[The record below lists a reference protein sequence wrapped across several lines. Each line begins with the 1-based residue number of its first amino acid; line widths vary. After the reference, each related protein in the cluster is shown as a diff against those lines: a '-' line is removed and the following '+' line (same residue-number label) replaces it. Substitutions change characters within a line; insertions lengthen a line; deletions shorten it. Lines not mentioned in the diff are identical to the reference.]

1 MAISQELE
9 IVTGNSHRSL
19 ANEICKYLDT
29 TLSDCEVFKFS
40 NDNIFVKYNEN
51 IREKDVFIIQS
62 ISTPVSDHL
71 MELLI
76 MIDAAKRASAGRI
89 TAVMPYFAYGRSDKK
104 DQPRVPITARL
115 IANLITVAGADRV
128 LTMDLHAGQIQ
139 GFFNIPVDELSAVP
153 ILAQDFK
160 ENGPTNSVVAATDVG
175 DAKRARNTADIL
187 KMPIA
192 IVEKQ
197 RLGNEEKIGS
207 GTLIGKV
214 KGLNSIIIDDEIGTG
229 GTVISAANILK
240 ENGAKD
246 IYCYVTHPVLS
257 GNAAKLI
264 SDSVIKNLVIT
275 NTLPITKK
283 QTSDKLRTVSI
294 ANLFGE
300 AIFRIHNGLSI
311 GAMFNQKII

>member
-1 MAISQELE
+1 MAIFQELT
-9 IVTGNSHRSL
+9 IVTGNSHRLL
-19 ANEICKYLDT
+19 ANEICQYLNI
-29 TLSDCEVFKFS
+29 SIGQCEVFKFS

-62 ISTPVSDHL
+62 ISTPVNDHI

-89 TAVMPYFAYGRSDKK
+89 TAVIPYFAYGRSDKK

-115 IANLITVAGADRV
+115 IANLITVAGADRI

-153 ILAQDFK
+153 ILADDFNK
-160 ENGPTNSVVAATDVG
+160 KGPTNSVVAATDVG

-187 KMPIA
+187 NMPIA

-214 KGLNSIIIDDEIGTG
+214 KGLNAIIIDDEIGTG

-257 GNAAKLI
+257 GESSKSI
-264 SDSVIKNLVIT
+264 SDSVIKELVIT
-275 NTLPITKK
+275 NTLPISEK
-283 QTSDKLRTVSI
+283 QNIEKLRTVSI

-300 AIFRIHNGLSI
+300 AIHRIHNGLSV
-311 GAMFNQKII
+311 GAMFNKTTI